1 LKIEG
6 LKCYA
11 SFPPLVGVT
20 TGPRLVLEHA
30 LARGDTT
37 GLKGRGCC
45 CCGCASGAEEEG
57 WKADLL
63 PSLAGS
69 IFYCVIKHLYK

>member
-1 LKIEG
+1 MGYNRYIAGWYGEVFFKFSKIEE
-6 LKCYA
+6 LKCSA
-11 SFPPLVGVT
+11 SSPPLVGVT

-45 CCGCASGAEEEG
+45 CCDC
-57 WKADLL
+57 
-63 PSLAGS
+63 
-69 IFYCVIKHLYK
+69 